1 MKTGIG
7 FDIHRFEKGRK
18 FILGGIE
25 IPYHKG
31 LLGHSDGDVLFH
43 SISDAILGA
52 LGKPDIGYYFP
63 DTDEKI
69 KGIDSK
75 RIIENV
81 LSILKSDNFKIINID
96 CVVVCEEP
104 KLNPYFPEI
113 KKNLSQ
119 ILNLKEE
126 NIGLKA
132 KTIEKLIPG
141 NFCAVLST
149 VLIESLDS

>member
-7 FDIHRFEKGRK
+7 FDIHKFEKGRK

-25 IPYHKG
+25 IPYHQG
-31 LLGHSDGDVLFH
+31 LLGHSDGDVLLH

-69 KGIDSK
+69 KGIDSR
-75 RIIENV
+75 RIIEKV
-81 LSILKSDNFKIINID
+81 LAILKNDNFKIINID
-96 CVVVCEEP
+96 CVVVCEKP

-132 KTIEKLIPG
+132 KTIEKLIPVS
-141 NFCAVLST
+141 FCAVLST
-149 VLIESLDS
+149 VLIGSLDS